1 MLKQLVFQSDY
12 CIQSISYECRN
23 SQLYGFGWWEAT
35 DGNKKE
41 FCKRRSCNCQSN
53 NHTKGSFYLYF
64 FILKMFPIVDEWKE
78 DRVTIDDKSLL
89 PVRSVHFGDTGT
101 PFDDK
106 EGRFNVG
113 PLICHQTVGDSTL
126 LTHPVLLYPPA
137 ITPSSHNN
145 LPASITFSFR

>member
-1 MLKQLVFQSDY
+1 MNVETLSCMDLVGGKPLMERRRNSVREDHATANQTIIQKVVLVFFLFLQMF
-12 CIQSISYECRN
+12 SI
-23 SQLYGFGWWEAT
+23 L
-35 DGNKKE
+35 
-41 FCKRRSCNCQSN
+41 
-53 NHTKGSFYLYF
+53 
-64 FILKMFPIVDEWKE
+64 DEWRE

-145 LPASITFSFR
+145 LPASITFSFK